1 MSTPKPKR
9 PLIRLT
15 VESKEELTPSML
27 RIRFHAPAFQDNGMS
42 DAYLKFILGPD
53 GPLLEDL
60 PERPTTRTYTV
71 RAHDPAAGTVTVDF
85 LTHGE
90 AGLAAPWAR
99 RCAPRAEDRLP
110 GPPAAG
116 GAGPPPRGARRCA
129 PGDEIL
135 ARGPGGKWSPRL
147 DADFHLF
154 VGDEAALP
162 AIEAG
167 LERLPDDARGLVLV
181 EADRH
186 TRTLTAPEGVEARW
200 IVRDGAPYREERL
213 AEEVAALPW
222 DELGDVSVFA
232 HGERGAVKQLRRVMK
247 DREVPAERL
256 SISGYWALGR
266 IEDQFQAEKRLPI
279 GKI

>member
-90 AGLAAPWAR
+90 AGLAAPW
-99 RCAPRAEDRLP
+99 
-110 GPPAAG
+110 
-116 GAGPPPRGARRCA
+116 ARRCA